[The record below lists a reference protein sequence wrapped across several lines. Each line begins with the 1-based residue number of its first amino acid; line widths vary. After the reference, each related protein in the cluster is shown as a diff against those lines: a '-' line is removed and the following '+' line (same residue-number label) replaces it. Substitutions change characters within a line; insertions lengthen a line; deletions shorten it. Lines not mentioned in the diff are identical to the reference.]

1 MEYYSTL
8 KRYNLLEKERTQ
20 HMVKFQKLYVEIK
33 KSESKEYMF
42 YGFIYVMLFICL
54 GISSKV
60 LLTEREDRGTF

>member
-20 HMVKFQKLYVEIK
+20 HMVKFQKLYVEM